1 MKRKI
6 FVADGDIHHNIG
18 IDAPLDWLMFI
29 SDLENDIHK
38 YQMEFSC
45 DISNEDM
52 ELFKELEELQQKL
65 WDFHEELD
73 KFIVDKFV
81 YGLKGKHYTGEQR

>member
-6 FVADGDIHHNIG
+6 FVADGNHHHNIE
-18 IDAPLDWLMFI
+18 IDAPLGWLMVI
-29 SDLENDIHK
+29 SDLENEIHK

-45 DISNEDM
+45 NLSDEDM
-52 ELFKELEELQQKL
+52 ELFRELEELQQKL
-65 WDFHEELD
+65 WSFHEELD
-73 KFIVDKFV
+73 RFIVEKFV

>member
-6 FVADGDIHHNIG
+6 FVADGNNHYSAG
-18 IDAPLDWLMFI
+18 IDAPLGWLMVV
-29 SDLENDIHK
+29 SDLQDEIHK

-45 DISNEDM
+45 DISDEDM
-52 ELFKELEELQQKL
+52 ELFGELEELQEKL

-73 KFIVDKFV
+73 RFITDKFV
-81 YGLKGKHYTGEQR
+81 KGLKGEHFRRGL